1 MNHLNIFSFI
11 SLGYLA
17 EHMDPSNNMAPLFEV
32 QLELR
37 EPDLIFVPSLD
48 LEKPDGF
55 IKTVEEL
62 ISDILSMAKLIP
74 RITTGKCLLNS
85 LL

>member
-1 MNHLNIFSFI
+1 
-11 SLGYLA
+11 
-17 EHMDPSNNMAPLFEV
+17 MDPSNNMAPLFEV

-48 LEKPDGF
+48 LDKPDCF

-62 ISDILSMAKLIP
+62 ISGILSMAKLIP
-74 RITTGKCLLNS
+74 RITTGSIFSSFLKKLKSQKQFLSVHLLFD
-85 LL
+85 L